1 MNPVVKKILLLLLML
16 AVMAYTVYN
25 YISGR
30 SEFGYFIIAIGMMA
44 FFFINILNQ
53 MIQEMKHK

>member
-1 MNPVVKKILLLLLML
+1 
-16 AVMAYTVYN
+16 MAYTVYN

-30 SEFGYFIIAIGMMA
+30 SEFGYFIIDIGMMA